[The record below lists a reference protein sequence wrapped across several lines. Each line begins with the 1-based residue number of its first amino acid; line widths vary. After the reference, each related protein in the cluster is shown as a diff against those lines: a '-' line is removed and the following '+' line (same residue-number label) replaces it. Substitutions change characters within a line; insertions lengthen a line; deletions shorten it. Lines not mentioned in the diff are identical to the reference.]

1 MIKRT
6 TYFLCALLCAA
17 SAGCGDDSDVYYTKV
32 YDITEIGARITTR
45 SASTPGEGTDS
56 GTDDETDTGIDDGT
70 DTGTDGGTDTGTDG
84 GTDTGDNPDAGDT
97 PDNPD
102 TPDTPDEASVL
113 QDLIAADIAARAP
126 VQPGGSYRLDY
137 SEYNGGRL
145 EVTKTP
151 GAEALSGVFLRQPG
165 SSALQLFYGGEEEY
179 TCTVERNANQEQ
191 GTNCALLTVD
201 LTEHYREQFG
211 ELYPDIE
218 IVQVLR
224 CEYTDAPYRE

>member
-6 TYFLCALLCAA
+6 TYFLCALLCAVL
-17 SAGCGDDSDVYYTKV
+17 AGCGDDSDVYYTKV

-45 SASTPGEGTDS
+45 SASTPGDGTDP
-56 GTDDETDTGIDDGT
+56 GIDDGT

-165 SSALQLFYGGEEEY
+165 SSALQLFYGGVEEY